1 MQKRSIR
8 FIRMDISDREMEGY
22 FPMNRTQIMT
32 DKDREMYNVIS
43 LYIAQNGFSP
53 TVRELCAMTGAR
65 STSTVHSRLKKLEN
79 LGKIRKL
86 TESPRTIT
94 VV

>member
-1 MQKRSIR
+1 MAT
-8 FIRMDISDREMEGY
+8 SDKEMEGNIT
-22 FPMNRTQIMT
+22 MSKAEIMT
-32 DKDREMYNVIS
+32 DKDKEMYNVIS
-43 LYIAQNGFSP
+43 LYIAQNGYSP

-79 LGKIRKL
+79 LGKIQRL
-86 TESPRTIT
+86 TECPRTIT

>member
-1 MQKRSIR
+1 MQKQSIRSIL
-8 FIRMDISDREMEGY
+8 MVTSDREMEEILT
-22 FPMNRTQIMT
+22 MNRAQIMT
-32 DKDREMYNVIS
+32 DKDKEMYNVIS
-43 LYIAQNGFSP
+43 LYIAQKGYSP
-53 TVRELCAMTGAR
+53 TVRELCAMTGVR